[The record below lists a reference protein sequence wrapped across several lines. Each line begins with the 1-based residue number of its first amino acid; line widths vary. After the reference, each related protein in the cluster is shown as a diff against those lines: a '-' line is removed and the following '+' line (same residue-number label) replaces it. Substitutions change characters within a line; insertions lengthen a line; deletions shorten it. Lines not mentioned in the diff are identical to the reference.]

1 MRKLVL
7 VVHVSLD
14 GFVAGPKG
22 ELDGFDAGEENLE
35 FVCGLTKD
43 ADAALF
49 GRLSYEMIN
58 GHWPTVKDNPDASW
72 NELAYS
78 CWYNRAKKFVVSTTM
93 REAANAIVIHEN
105 IESEIGKLKQQPGKN
120 ILLFGSPKLA
130 RALMQWD
137 LIDDYWIFVNP
148 VTFQDGIPLFNNEVP
163 KRKLLL
169 LDVRQ
174 LAFGELAMHYIPK
187 PK

>member
-58 GHWPTVKDNPDASW
+58 GHWPTVKD
-72 NELAYS
+72 
-78 CWYNRAKKFVVSTTM
+78 K
-93 REAANAIVIHEN
+93 
-105 IESEIGKLKQQPGKN
+105 G
-120 ILLFGSPKLA
+120 
-130 RALMQWD
+130 
-137 LIDDYWIFVNP
+137 
-148 VTFQDGIPLFNNEVP
+148 
-163 KRKLLL
+163 
-169 LDVRQ
+169 
-174 LAFGELAMHYIPK
+174 
-187 PK
+187 